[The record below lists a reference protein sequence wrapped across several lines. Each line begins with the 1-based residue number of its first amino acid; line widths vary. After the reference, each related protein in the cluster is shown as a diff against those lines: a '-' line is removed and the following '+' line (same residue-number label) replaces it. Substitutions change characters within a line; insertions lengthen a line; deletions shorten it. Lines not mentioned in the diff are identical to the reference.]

1 MSNGTSFVIQ
11 VGMLSDL
18 VVSNDPAHSGNV
30 VLRWLD
36 GTDPNQQWTMES
48 APNGFYLKNA
58 GTGSYLTATG
68 ADAPV
73 VLGPHGDVWQKTG
86 PNDQTSAIRLTLN
99 PSQNL
104 NALGGSPYVGTAVG
118 TWSWGGGAGN
128 EVWLIN
134 TVAAVWP
141 RPTRAFSFVSGMA
154 AYLQLSIDPNNQSGA
169 LVVNDNYASQAPANF
184 IFTATQWF
192 SGFSITN
199 KQSGLLAYVGGNGN
213 GSQLL
218 QRAAAQMNTDAL
230 WTYGGTGTFQAIRP
244 WINSGQNWN
253 VLGNPHPIP
262 KGPLAM
268 GTWSWG
274 GGQVNEVW
282 QTAAPSLQA
291 KATSELW
298 HGGLSSLEPA
308 LAEEAL
314 PAATVADIWERA
326 GGTTGDTTRSNG
338 HH

>member
-18 VVSNDPAHSGNV
+18 VVSNDPANSGNV

-36 GTDPNQQWTMES
+36 GSDQNQQWTMES
-48 APNGFYLKNA
+48 APNGFYLKNVA
-58 GTGSYLTATG
+58 TGTYVTATG
-68 ADAPV
+68 PNAPV
-73 VLGPHGDVWQKTG
+73 VLGPHGDVWQKTA
-86 PNDQTSAIRLTLN
+86 PDAQLSAIRLALN
-99 PSQNL
+99 TSQNL
-104 NALGGSPYVGTAVG
+104 NALGGSPYVGTTVG
-118 TWSWGGGAGN
+118 TAGWGGGTGN

-134 TVAAVWP
+134 SLAAVWP
-141 RPTRAFSFVSGMA
+141 RPTRTFSFVSGMA

-169 LVVNDNYASQAPANF
+169 LVVDDDYASQAPANF
-184 IFTATQWF
+184 IFTAIQWF
-192 SGFSITN
+192 AGFSIIN
-199 KQSGLLAYVGGNGN
+199 KQSGLLAYVSGNGN

-218 QRAAAQMNTDAL
+218 QRPAAQMNTDAL
-230 WTYGGTGTFQAIRP
+230 WTYGGNGAFQAIRP

-253 VLGNPHPIP
+253 VIGNPHPIP

-268 GTWSWG
+268 GTWGWG
-274 GGQVNEVW
+274 GGKVNEVW
-282 QTAAPSLQA
+282 QTTAPSLQS

-298 HGGLSSLEPA
+298 HGGLGSLEPA

-314 PAATVADIWERA
+314 PAATVSDIWERA
-326 GGTTGDTTRSNG
+326 ASTTGDTSRANG